1 MKKKKDFIA
10 IYDKYGKD
18 IYRKYTFPSQRKK
31 VNKQLAKEYNL
42 ENAAINTTIYCLGR
56 AILKLSEA
64 DLIVFTKGWE
74 NARGCSKQQRPL
86 SVKMLPQPFALLV
99 ILITIQLKHVCMI

>member
-1 MKKKKDFIA
+1 MKVFISTPMNGLTHEE
-10 IYDKYGKD
+10 ILESIRNSTEEVKSRFKGQKIEIIDSY
-18 IYRKYTFPSQRKK
+18 
-31 VNKQLAKEYNL
+31 LKEYNL

-74 NARGCSKQQRPL
+74 NARGCRIEYAIAQDYGIK
-86 SVKMLPQPFALLV
+86 
-99 ILITIQLKHVCMI
+99 TIFI